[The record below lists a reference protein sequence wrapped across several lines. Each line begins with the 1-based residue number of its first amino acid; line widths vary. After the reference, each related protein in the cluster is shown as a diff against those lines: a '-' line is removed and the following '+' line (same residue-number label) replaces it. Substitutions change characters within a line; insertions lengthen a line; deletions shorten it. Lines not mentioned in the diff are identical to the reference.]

1 MPLVFMITLGL
12 TKQSGFLS
20 LDFFRASRNSR
31 DRSMLCFIAAMVVPL
46 GSLTSF
52 RMPPYS
58 IDQETVLPSSK
69 STKSSALQMR
79 NSSKVIVGSSMGSLA
94 PLWQKMGFFSRRFC
108 WAFAISCLA
117 NAASMGLAGCS
128 ASTGDCVT
136 GAAGGGAI
144 GAAGDCATGAAGGCV
159 TGAAGGCVTGAAGGG
174 MTGAAGGGVTGA
186 AGDGVTGAAGGGV
199 TDAAGAEAAP
209 VGSKG
214 FRFGSAVPVP
224 KMALMSSPS
233 PAA

>member
-1 MPLVFMITLGL
+1 
-12 TKQSGFLS
+12 
-20 LDFFRASRNSR
+20 
-31 DRSMLCFIAAMVVPL
+31 
-46 GSLTSF
+46 
-52 RMPPYS
+52 
-58 IDQETVLPSSK
+58 
-69 STKSSALQMR
+69 
-79 NSSKVIVGSSMGSLA
+79 
-94 PLWQKMGFFSRRFC
+94 
-108 WAFAISCLA
+108 
-117 NAASMGLAGCS
+117 
-128 ASTGDCVT
+128 
-136 GAAGGGAI
+136 
-144 GAAGDCATGAAGGCV
+144 
-159 TGAAGGCVTGAAGGG
+159 